1 MKQGKLQ
8 FAALKRTNSSS
19 QETKAKSKKKTP
31 VRAESSPEAAQR
43 ESVESKPI
51 SLPVAAPEELPPPRE
66 QLKVKDPRWKK
77 VIQDAKDKNDNLT
90 PIHGEKENNIH
101 QVLRRTNMDRASVYL
116 DWSGGLEHNPWDL
129 ILRLRQVH
137 SLQILQSSQCLSQI
151 RDILLTQ
158 QGIENTDYAES
169 CLYGQ
174 L

>member
-8 FAALKRTNSSS
+8 FAAIKRTNSSS
-19 QETKAKSKKKTP
+19 QETKAKSKKKTLFRP
-31 VRAESSPEAAQR
+31 RRAHLKLLRGNRSRANLIRCQQ
-43 ESVESKPI
+43 
-51 SLPVAAPEELPPPRE
+51 LLELPPPRE

-101 QVLRRTNMDRASVYL
+101 QVLRVFDMSYQYGPCVGISRLERWTRAQSM
-116 DWSGGLEHNPWDL
+116 GLNPP
-129 ILRLRQVH
+129 VE
-137 SLQILQSSQCLSQI
+137 I

-158 QGIENTDYAES
+158 QGIEKTEYAES

>member
-1 MKQGKLQ
+1 MPATRSKSSAAMKQGKLQ
-8 FAALKRTNSSS
+8 FAAIKRTNSSS

-31 VRAESSPEAAQR
+31 VQAEESSPEAAQR
-43 ESVESKPI
+43 ESVESKLN
-51 SLPVAAPEELPPPRE
+51 SLPAAPEELPPPRE

-101 QVLRRTNMDRASVYL
+101 QVLRVFDMSYQYGPCVGISRLERWTRAQSM
-116 DWSGGLEHNPWDL
+116 GLNPP
-129 ILRLRQVH
+129 VE
-137 SLQILQSSQCLSQI
+137 I

-158 QGIENTDYAES
+158 QGIEKTEYAES

>member
-1 MKQGKLQ
+1 MPATRSKSSAAMKQGKLQ
-8 FAALKRTNSSS
+8 FAAIKRTNSSS

-31 VRAESSPEAAQR
+31 VQAEESSPEAAQR
-43 ESVESKPI
+43 ESVESKLN
-51 SLPVAAPEELPPPRE
+51 SLPAAPEELPPPRE

-90 PIHGEKENNIH
+90 PS
-101 QVLRRTNMDRASVYL
+101 RTNMGRASVYL
-116 DWSGGLEHNPWDL
+116 DWSDGLEHNPWDS
-129 ILRLRQVH
+129 ILRLRQVY
-137 SLQILQSSQCLSQI
+137 SLQILQPSQCLPQI

-158 QGIENTDYAES
+158 QGIEKTEYAES